1 MAPSWTRS
9 SSTARDLRP
18 SLPWRPVNGL
28 WAWEA
33 EGEEPARRH
42 LRRRRLVV
50 VGPAHEAV
58 ALHSELV
65 PVVPHEPMAVAA
77 ALA

>member
-1 MAPSWTRS
+1 M
-9 SSTARDLRP
+9 
-18 SLPWRPVNGL
+18 V
-28 WAWEA
+28 
-33 EGEEPARRH
+33 GEELARRH
-42 LRRRRLVV
+42 PRRRWLVV